1 CVIPNLTLKKMREI
15 ELDFPSKKIQE
26 KIATILDTFTELSA
40 ELSAEL
46 RERKKQYAF
55 YRDYLL
61 NQENIRKIYGAN
73 IPFET

>member
-1 CVIPNLTLKKMREI
+1 KLMQGILAEI
-15 ELDFPSKKIQE
+15 ELDFPPLQIQE